1 MGESE
6 LNFLGVSY
14 GSYLGAAYAAEHP
27 DHVGRMVLDS
37 VVSPDDWHDFD
48 VHQAV
53 AMLDQRETLF
63 EWIADRPEFA
73 LGDTREQ
80 VRAAYARA
88 RADLAEHPARGTFG
102 AAEFDN
108 LVYRTLSRT
117 QRWRPFARALGS
129 YVRTGDAAGLEPQLP
144 ETDAESRNYE
154 AALRAVKCAD
164 SRRPGPAEVVED
176 VRALRRA
183 DPLPILTG
191 LEADVC
197 AYWAAPEEPARFGDP
212 AMPPI
217 LLTQAE
223 HDPTTPRAGAL
234 RMQAE
239 LPGSRMI
246 TADRSY
252 SHGVFASQRIRCV
265 DDAVAAYLVDG
276 ELPRRDRH
284 CRGPGLPE

>member
-1 MGESE
+1 
-6 LNFLGVSY
+6 
-14 GSYLGAAYAAEHP
+14 
-27 DHVGRMVLDS
+27 MVLDS